1 MKKNLSL
8 KREQNRLASE
18 NAIKDEE
25 CYFYDKEYP
34 LVINAQL
41 KIEKIYVIGDEEEEK
56 QMTSFASL
64 MPRTVRIEF
73 SETVDNMKNQ
83 PFVIDLYTSL
93 SLEELEKRLKRCKN
107 ERDIEDIE

>member
-1 MKKNLSL
+1 MKKNLIL

-18 NAIKDEE
+18 NAIKDDE

-34 LVINAQL
+34 LVINTQL

-56 QMTSFASL
+56 QMTSFNSL

>member
-1 MKKNLSL
+1 
-8 KREQNRLASE
+8 
-18 NAIKDEE
+18 
-25 CYFYDKEYP
+25 
-34 LVINAQL
+34 
-41 KIEKIYVIGDEEEEK
+41 
-56 QMTSFASL
+56 

-93 SLEELEKRLKRCKN
+93 SLEELENRLKRCKN

>member
-1 MKKNLSL
+1 
-8 KREQNRLASE
+8 
-18 NAIKDEE
+18 
-25 CYFYDKEYP
+25 
-34 LVINAQL
+34 
-41 KIEKIYVIGDEEEEK
+41 
-56 QMTSFASL
+56 MTSFASL

-73 SETVDNMKNQ
+73 LETVDNMKNQ

>member
-34 LVINAQL
+34 LVINTQL
-41 KIEKIYVIGDEEEEK
+41 K
-56 QMTSFASL
+56 QMTSFNSL

-93 SLEELEKRLKRCKN
+93 SLEELEKRLKICKN